1 MTNGGGRRNE
11 CDVKPLARF
20 TLMTAALI
28 ALTGW
33 LLSLGFVTGAER
45 KALLISALL
54 AGVVQM
60 AAFGMLQW
68 FGRDN
73 ALVGWGLG
81 AILRGT
87 VLVVYGL
94 FFARMFGL
102 PLTAAL
108 VGFSVFLFVCM
119 LLESLLLAY
128 DR

>member
-1 MTNGGGRRNE
+1 MKR
-11 CDVKPLARF
+11 LARH
-20 TLMTAALI
+20 TLMIAALI

-33 LLSLGFVTGAER
+33 LLSLGFDTGAER
-45 KALLISALL
+45 KAVLIGALL
-54 AGVVQM
+54 AGVVQL

-87 VLVVYGL
+87 VLVIYGL
-94 FFARMFGL
+94 VFARMFGL

-108 VGFSVFLFVCM
+108 VSFSVFLFVCM
-119 LLESLLLAY
+119 LLESLMLAY

>member
-1 MTNGGGRRNE
+1 MIR
-11 CDVKPLARF
+11 LARF
-20 TLMTAALI
+20 TLVIAALI

-33 LLSLGFVTGAER
+33 LLSLAFDTDAER
-45 KALLISALL
+45 RALLISALL

-94 FFARMFGL
+94 FFARMFSL

-108 VGFSVFLFVCM
+108 VSFSIFLFVCM

>member
-1 MTNGGGRRNE
+1 M
-11 CDVKPLARF
+11 LAG
-20 TLMTAALI
+20 LLAVS
-28 ALTGW
+28 W
-33 LLSLGFVTGAER
+33 WVLSLGFNTGAEHR
-45 KALLISALL
+45 ALLISAVL
-54 AGVVQM
+54 AGFVQL
-60 AAFGMLQW
+60 AGFGMLQW

-94 FFARMFGL
+94 FFARMLGL

-108 VGFSVFLFVCM
+108 VGFAVFLFVAM

>member
-1 MTNGGGRRNE
+1 
-11 CDVKPLARF
+11 
-20 TLMTAALI
+20 MTAALI

-33 LLSLGFVTGAER
+33 LLTLGFVTGAER

-68 FGRDN
+68 FGRDK

-81 AILRGT
+81 AVLRGT

-108 VGFSVFLFVCM
+108 VSFSVFLFVCM
-119 LLESLLLAY
+119 LLESLMLAY